1 MMLNISLANP
11 FEVLLAAV
19 FVIVAFAVLV
29 GSVVLAIAYVY
40 SNVFERWP
48 EYTRT
53 KRFQV
58 SRNIALT
65 FAVMALVLWLASN
78 R

>member
-53 KRFQV
+53 KRLKV

-65 FAVMALVLWLASN
+65 VAVMALVLWLAS
-78 R
+78 RR

>member
-53 KRFQV
+53 KRLQV

-65 FAVMALVLWLASN
+65 VAVMALVLWLAS
-78 R
+78 RR

>member
-29 GSVVLAIAYVY
+29 GSVVLAVAYVY

-48 EYTRT
+48 EYTRA

-58 SRNIALT
+58 SRNIAVT
-65 FAVMALVLWLASN
+65 VAVMALVLWLASN

>member
-11 FEVLLAAV
+11 FEVLLAAA
-19 FVIVAFAVLV
+19 FVIVAFGALI
-29 GSVVLAIAYVY
+29 GSVALAVAYVY
-40 SNVFERWP
+40 SNVFDRWP
-48 EYTRT
+48 EYTRA

-65 FAVMALVLWLASN
+65 VATTALVLWLASN